1 MEQSS
6 ELCDGVQI
14 LYLSSC
20 FFVVRENKMQSLLCH
35 VGCNCELIPFPA
47 FCDDTSYTIMS
58 HDIKVGHF
66 EWCPV
71 MKQWTIEMAHGVS
84 FTKAFI
90 DKVWTIFFEMKE
102 ESP

>member
-1 MEQSS
+1 
-6 ELCDGVQI
+6 
-14 LYLSSC
+14 
-20 FFVVRENKMQSLLCH
+20 
-35 VGCNCELIPFPA
+35 
-47 FCDDTSYTIMS
+47 MS

-66 EWCPV
+66 EWCPI